1 MQYNEPSNRNK
12 NTKEWLPWQGFL
24 TVRKLYWSFGALF
37 PHHGASQG
45 RHVSFV
51 AADPL
56 FVEPAEISRG
66 EALDVFFKLHPE
78 HVHHRA
84 DLSKDFDQQELFS
97 FSKER
102 WGETTTKLSAAKPK

>member
-1 MQYNEPSNRNK
+1 MVTMAGVFDRQKAVLEFRR
-12 NTKEWLPWQGFL
+12 F
-24 TVRKLYWSFGALF
+24 VAR
-37 PHHGASQG
+37 HGASQA

-51 AADPL
+51 ASDPP

-78 HVHHRA
+78 HAHHRT
-84 DLSKDFDQQELFS
+84 DVSEDFDQQKLFS
-97 FSKER
+97 FSRER

>member
-1 MQYNEPSNRNK
+1 MLAMTGVIDGQRAVLEFRR
-12 NTKEWLPWQGFL
+12 F
-24 TVRKLYWSFGALF
+24 VAR
-37 PHHGASQG
+37 HGASQA

-51 AADPL
+51 ASDPPS
-56 FVEPAEISRG
+56 VDPAEIRRS

-78 HVHHRA
+78 HAHHRT
-84 DLSKDFDQQELFS
+84 DVSKDFDQQKPFS